1 VGEVG
6 LDYFGNHVDKLLD
19 LLRMGVGKV
28 LDAVELDGEIGKY
41 GLAYLKVDLGSGED
55 SLIFDPSLDA
65 EIVEDVGRK
74 L

>member
-6 LDYFGNHVDKLLD
+6 LDYFGNHVDELLD

-28 LDAVELDGEIGKY
+28 LDAVELDGEIRKY
-41 GLAYLKVDLGSGED
+41 GLAYLEVDLGSGED